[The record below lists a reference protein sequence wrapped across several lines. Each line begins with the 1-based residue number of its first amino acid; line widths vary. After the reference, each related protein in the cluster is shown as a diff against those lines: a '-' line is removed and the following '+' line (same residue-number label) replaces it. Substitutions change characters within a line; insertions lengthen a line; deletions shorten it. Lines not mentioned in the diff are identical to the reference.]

1 MTPEQVMERLR
12 ATEAV
17 LDGHFQL
24 SSGRHSDRYVQ
35 CARLLAATPVA
46 AEVGAAL
53 AALLPAELDLIVSP
67 ALGGLIIGHEVAR
80 ARRLP
85 FLFTEREAGAM
96 VFRRGFAV
104 ARGARCAVVEDVVTS
119 GGSLLE
125 AAAALRAAGGVL
137 VAAGAIVDRSGA
149 APPDFGVPFHAL
161 LRLEVKN
168 WEPAACP
175 LCAAGSIAVKPGS
188 RHLGQGQG

>member
-1 MTPEQVMERLR
+1 MTPDQVMERLR

-35 CARLLAATPVA
+35 CARLLAVTPVA

-53 AALLPAELDLIVSP
+53 AARLPEGLDLIVSP

-85 FLFTEREAGAM
+85 FVFTEREAGAM

-104 ARGARCAVVEDVVTS
+104 PPGARCAVVEDVVTS

-149 APPDFGVPFHAL
+149 APPDFGVPFVSL
-161 LRLEVKN
+161 LKLEVKN
-168 WEPAACP
+168 WEPADCP
-175 LCAAGSIAVKPGS
+175 LCAAGSAAVKPGS
-188 RHLGQGQG
+188 RHLGQGKG

>member
-1 MTPEQVMERLR
+1 MQPEQVMKRLR
-12 ATEAV
+12 ATGAV
-17 LDGHFQL
+17 LEGHFAL

-35 CARLLAATPVA
+35 CARLLAVTPVA

-53 AALLPAELDLIVSP
+53 AAGLPADLDLIVSP

-80 ARRLP
+80 ARQLP
-85 FLFTEREAGAM
+85 FYFTEREAGAM

-104 ARGARCAVVEDVVTS
+104 PPLARSAVVEDVVTS

-137 VAAGAIVDRSGA
+137 VAAAAIVDRSGA
-149 APPDFGVPFHAL
+149 APPDFGVPFFSL
-161 LRLEVKN
+161 LKLEVQN
-168 WEPAACP
+168 WEPADCP
-175 LCAAGSIAVKPGS
+175 LCAAGSTAVKPGS
-188 RHLGQGQG
+188 RHLGQGKS